1 MQIQGKFSVS
11 VSPLKNYGKS
21 ADASSLGR
29 MSIDKVFSGQL
40 SGKSLGEM
48 LNVMTPTKGSAGYVA
63 IEQFTGTLENRQGS
77 FVLQHYGI
85 MKNGENHLILEVV
98 PDSGTGQLAGIS
110 GTMDIQLED
119 KQHFY
124 HFDYT
129 LPSQD

>member
-1 MQIQGKFSVS
+1 MQIQGKFTVS

-29 MSIDKVFSGQL
+29 MSIDKVFTGQL
-40 SGKSLGEM
+40 SGKSQGEM
-48 LNVMTPTKGSAGYVA
+48 LNVMTPTKV
-63 IEQFTGTLENRQGS
+63 EQFTGTLENRPGS